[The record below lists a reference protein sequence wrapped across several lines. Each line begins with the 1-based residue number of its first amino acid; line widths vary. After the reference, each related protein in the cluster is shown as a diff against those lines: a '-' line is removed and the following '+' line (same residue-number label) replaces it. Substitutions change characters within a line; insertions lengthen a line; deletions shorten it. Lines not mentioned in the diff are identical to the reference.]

1 MIKRS
6 TALRIATLGGIG
18 YWPKAP
24 GTWASLVTTIVA
36 GSLITLTESITILA
50 PLFTIIFF
58 TSFIAA
64 WRISQEIPT
73 QDPAWFVADEA
84 VGQLI
89 PIMVAPFNPLWWI
102 LSFILF
108 RFFDI
113 VKPWP
118 ISWANN
124 QTQYTWIIWDDVLA
138 GIAAAIVIVL
148 MLPFNFK

>member
-1 MIKRS
+1 MMKRT

-24 GTWASLVTTIVA
+24 GTWASLVTTLVA
-36 GSLITLTESITILA
+36 AALITLTENIGIIA
-50 PLFTIIFF
+50 PLFVFVFF
-58 TSFIAA
+58 GSFVAA
-64 WRISQEIPT
+64 WRLSQEMPNH
-73 QDPAWFVADEA
+73 DPAWFVADEA

-89 PIMVAPFNPLWWI
+89 PIIVAPFNPAWWV

-108 RFFDI
+108 RVFDI
-113 VKPWP
+113 IKPWP

-124 QTQYTWIIWDDVLA
+124 RRGYSWIIWDDVIA

-148 MLPFNFK
+148 MLPH